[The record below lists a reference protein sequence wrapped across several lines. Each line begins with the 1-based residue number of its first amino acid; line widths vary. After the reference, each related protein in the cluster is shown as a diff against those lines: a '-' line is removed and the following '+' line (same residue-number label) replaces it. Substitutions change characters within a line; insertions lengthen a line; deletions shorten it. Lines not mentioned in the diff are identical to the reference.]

1 MLNEKVKCLECGKYF
16 KRIDFHIKSHN
27 LSSEEYRRKYGA
39 NAPLICDKILK
50 DMSEKYVS
58 PRSIQYYINKGFTET
73 EAKAEL
79 KKRSK
84 ENSPFC
90 EEFYLKRGFNISEA
104 KAKITELNESIEY
117 DSFKNK
123 NHTDYWASRGFS
135 LEEAK
140 QKISKFQSLRHQT
153 YLKNMEKLGFSE
165 KEALAI
171 KTNKRLTTEKM
182 NLKKQWG
189 DEYIEKFNERRDTL
203 SLKSFQRRW
212 GSEKGYTKYKEY
224 WDNAKPSHFS
234 KEYYINLGYSEN
246 EAQAIISKK
255 NSRNEK
261 FFISKYGEVEGKQ
274 KYKEFI
280 QKTTA
285 FLKNIRCSKIATELF
300 DKLKNEFN
308 DLNFRYAE
316 NEVKITDFNGNNYY
330 IDCVIDNGKK
340 FVCIEF
346 NGDFWHANPKKYQ
359 SDEIVAWG
367 KTAQE
372 IWKKDENKSTLILEH
387 FDDLKIVWE
396 SEINLNELIDY
407 IKGEFYENQ
416 H

>member
-1 MLNEKVKCLECGKYF
+1 MLNEKVKCLECGKEF

-39 NAPLICDKILK
+39 NAPLICDKILN

-58 PRSIQYYINKGFTET
+58 PRSLQYYINKGFSET

-90 EEFYLKRGFNISEA
+90 EEFYLKRGFNLSEA
-104 KAKITELNESIEY
+104 KAKIAELNESIEY

-123 NHTDYWASRGFS
+123 NHTNYWVSKGFS
-135 LEEAK
+135 LDEAL
-140 QKISKFQSLRHQT
+140 QKISKLQSNRHKT
-153 YLKNMEKLGFSE
+153 YLRKMKKLGFSE

-171 KTNKRLTTEKM
+171 KTNKRLTTEKI

-189 DEYIEKFNERRDTL
+189 DEYIKKFNERRDTL
-203 SLKSFQRRW
+203 SLKSFQKRF
-212 GSEKGYTKYKEY
+212 GEEKGFEKYREY
-224 WDNAKPSHFS
+224 WNNAKPSHFS
-234 KEYYINLGYSEN
+234 KEYYVNLGYNEK
-246 EAQAIISKK
+246 EAQAIISKN

-261 FFISKYGEVEGKQ
+261 FFINKYGEVEGKQ
-274 KYKEFI
+274 RYKEFI
-280 QKTTA
+280 QKTTS
-285 FLKNIRCSKIATELF
+285 FFKNIKCSKIATELF
-300 DKLKNEFN
+300 DELKNEFK

-316 NEVKITDFNGNNYY
+316 NEVKITGSNDRNYY
-330 IDCVIDNGKK
+330 IDCVIDDGKK

-359 SDEIVAWG
+359 SEEIIAWG
-367 KTAQE
+367 KTARE
-372 IWKKDENKSTLILEH
+372 IWEKDENKSAVILEH
-387 FDDLKIVWE
+387 FDDLKVVWE
-396 SEINLNELIDY
+396 SEIDLNELKDY